1 VNPVEED
8 VPVTQTDA
16 ELLRAA
22 RTDAQPFRGLYDR
35 YANRVH
41 GYFLRRTRD
50 DEAAHDLTAETF
62 AQAWISRSRFRDEAN
77 GSAGPWL
84 FAIARHVLAQSVRR
98 RRLERAACE
107 RLGVM
112 DRLDR
117 EPSTLEPDPAWLDGL
132 DEAFEELPDG
142 QRHALELRVLADLD
156 YDGVA
161 AGLGTSQGTARVRVA
176 RALSALRG
184 RITNR
189 EMEATR

>member
-1 VNPVEED
+1 
-8 VPVTQTDA
+8 VTKTDA

-22 RTDAQPFRGLYDR
+22 RTDSQPYRELYDR
-35 YANRVH
+35 YAARMH
-41 GYFLRRTRD
+41 GYFLRRTSDRD
-50 DEAAHDLTAETF
+50 SALDLTAETF
-62 AQAWISRSRFRDEAN
+62 AQAWFSRARYRDEAD

-84 FAIARHVLAQSVRR
+84 FAIARHVLSQSVRR

-107 RLGVM
+107 KLGLM

-117 EPSTLEPDPAWLDGL
+117 EPATVEPDLAWLEGL
-132 DEAFEELPDG
+132 DEAFEELPEG

-161 AGLGTSQGTARVRVA
+161 AGLGTSRGAARVRVN
-176 RALSALRG
+176 RALASLRG
-184 RITNR
+184 RVTNR